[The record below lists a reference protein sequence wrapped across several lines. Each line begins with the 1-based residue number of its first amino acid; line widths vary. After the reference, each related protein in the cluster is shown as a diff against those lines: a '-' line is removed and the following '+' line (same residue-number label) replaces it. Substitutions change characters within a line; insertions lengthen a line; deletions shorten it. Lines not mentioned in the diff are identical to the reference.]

1 MAISKDK
8 VKKAT
13 AAASYFSDPEPAG
26 NPQPAEDP
34 RPKVAEIQNTA
45 AGAQGQGQAQEPVK
59 KSRGG
64 KVLTTFFIDPEALED
79 AQLIASF
86 RSITQRKNISQGTI
100 MREALEAYLEDHR
113 DEIEGYKQI
122 AAQMEKK

>member
-13 AAASYFSDPEPAG
+13 AAASYFSDSEPAG
-26 NPQPAEDP
+26 DSQPAT
-34 RPKVAEIQNTA
+34 AEIQNAA
-45 AGAQGQGQAQEPVK
+45 AGAQGQSQTQEPVK

-100 MREALEAYLEDHR
+100 MREALEAYLDAHR
-113 DEIEGYKQI
+113 EEIEGYKQI
-122 AAQMEKK
+122 AAQMK

>member
-1 MAISKDK
+1 MALSKAK

-13 AAASYFSDPEPAG
+13 AAESYFSDPEPVG
-26 NPQPAEDP
+26 DP
-34 RPKVAEIQNTA
+34 RAEIQNTA
-45 AGAQGQGQAQEPVK
+45 GSAQTQEQEPVK

-64 KVLTTFFIDPEALED
+64 KVLTTFFIDPEMLED

-100 MREALEAYLEDHR
+100 MREALEAYLEDHAE
-113 DEIEGYKQI
+113 EIAGYKQI
-122 AAQMEKK
+122 AAQMKN

>member
-1 MAISKDK
+1 MAISKSK

-13 AAASYFSDPEPAG
+13 AAESYFSDPEPVG
-26 NPQPAEDP
+26 DP
-34 RPKVAEIQNTA
+34 RAEIPDT
-45 AGAQGQGQAQEPVK
+45 AGADQSQAQEPVK

-64 KVLTTFFIDPEALED
+64 KVLTTFFIDPDALED

-100 MREALEAYLEDHR
+100 MREALEAYLEEHR
-113 DEIEGYKQI
+113 EEIEGYKQI
-122 AAQMEKK
+122 AAQMKN